1 MGAWMSRVWFLM
13 FPAQEYKLVVVGL
26 DNAGKT
32 TTLYKLHLGEA
43 VTAAPTIGSNVE
55 EIVFKNLR
63 FEVSP
68 APQPPGLQ
76 SASLF
81 YSGLAVLRPVGRGFR
96 DLCSAVAAE
105 PSAPEAPPRAA
116 AMACSSGMLKI

>member
-13 FPAQEYKLVVVGL
+13 FPAREYKLVVVGL

-55 EIVFKNLR
+55 EVVFKNLR
-63 FEVSP
+63 FEVRDPSSLSFLVPPCLGHKAAGFAPRSP
-68 APQPPGLQ
+68 P
-76 SASLF
+76 
-81 YSGLAVLRPVGRGFR
+81 
-96 DLCSAVAAE
+96 D
-105 PSAPEAPPRAA
+105 RA
-116 AMACSSGMLKI
+116 

>member
-13 FPAQEYKLVVVGL
+13 FPAREYKLVVVGL

-55 EIVFKNLR
+55 EVVFKNLR
-63 FEVSP
+63 FEVSFP
-68 APQPPGLQ
+68 PSSLAPP
-76 SASLF
+76 
-81 YSGLAVLRPVGRGFR
+81 SGLRSTDIRLDSLPRLA
-96 DLCSAVAAE
+96 CSA
-105 PSAPEAPPRAA
+105 PRSTPDRATR
-116 AMACSSGMLKI
+116 

>member
-55 EIVFKNLR
+55 EVVFKNLR
-63 FEVSP
+63 FEVSSP
-68 APQPPGLQ
+68 TPPGPPSL
-76 SASLF
+76 SLF
-81 YSGLAVLRPVGRGFR
+81 PPTRGHSGP
-96 DLCSAVAAE
+96 
-105 PSAPEAPPRAA
+105 
-116 AMACSSGMLKI
+116 